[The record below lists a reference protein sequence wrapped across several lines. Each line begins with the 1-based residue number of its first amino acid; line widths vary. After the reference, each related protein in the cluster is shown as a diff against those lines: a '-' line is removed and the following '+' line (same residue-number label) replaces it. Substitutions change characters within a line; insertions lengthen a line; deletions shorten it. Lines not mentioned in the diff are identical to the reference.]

1 MKKQSAGLLAAIFLF
16 LSTSSIHSQDEAN
29 KAIREYKEKVAGTNE
44 AYTDSVEGAREKKR
58 QGIAAA
64 TEAALKALKDELA
77 KTGPG
82 DVAMAIAL
90 AKRIYQLDSTDKDA
104 RKILLAA
111 NVDLGG
117 IKPVVPEEPPTE
129 NSQKAAVFSTP
140 PITPANIQAAANNN
154 IYPIQK
160 NKRPLTLPGGTL
172 AGELKLGHISG
183 GADSLIVAGSF
194 GIVDNLEVGIA
205 TGVVHIS
212 EDGWSDTDMAPIDLY
227 SRLSL
232 SQTSYGSH
240 KLDVAASAALTIFPY
255 EDMNYWGDGD
265 NVMPFIRF
273 GLPSRLTFADDAVAV
288 RLGHGLIQYGDSQFP
303 GGGLGDDLSIT
314 LNLGVDF
321 QVTDNFNI
329 SINRPLTQWR
339 DIRETIESESDFS
352 GMIELQ
358 MSYSVTPAMDISI
371 HYLDLWY
378 DASTIFL
385 GVVFRNLPTGSTL
398 NSSIIGSP

>member
-1 MKKQSAGLLAAIFLF
+1 MKKQSAGLLASIFLF

-29 KAIREYKEKVAGTNE
+29 KAIRKYKEKVAGTNE

-117 IKPVVPEEPPTE
+117 IKPVVPEEPPSE
-129 NSQKAAVFSTP
+129 NSQKTAVFSTP

-194 GIVDNLEVGIA
+194 GVVDDLEVGIA
-205 TGVVHIS
+205 TGLVHIS
-212 EDGWSDTDMAPIDLY
+212 EDEWSDSETQMVPIDLY

-288 RLGHGLIQYGDSQFP
+288 RLGHGLIQYGDSP
-303 GGGLGDDLSIT
+303 GGPGAKGDDLSIT

-339 DIRETIESESDFS
+339 DIMETIQSDSDFS

-358 MSYSVTPAMDISI
+358 MSYSVTPAMDISPN
-371 HYLDLWY
+371 YWGAAKL
-378 DASTIFL
+378 SM
-385 GVVFRNLPTGSTL
+385 
-398 NSSIIGSP
+398 

>member
-154 IYPIQK
+154 IYPIV
-160 NKRPLTLPGGTL
+160 
-172 AGELKLGHISG
+172 LGKI
-183 GADSLIVAGSF
+183 
-194 GIVDNLEVGIA
+194 
-205 TGVVHIS
+205 
-212 EDGWSDTDMAPIDLY
+212 
-227 SRLSL
+227 
-232 SQTSYGSH
+232 
-240 KLDVAASAALTIFPY
+240 
-255 EDMNYWGDGD
+255 
-265 NVMPFIRF
+265 
-273 GLPSRLTFADDAVAV
+273 
-288 RLGHGLIQYGDSQFP
+288 
-303 GGGLGDDLSIT
+303 
-314 LNLGVDF
+314 
-321 QVTDNFNI
+321 
-329 SINRPLTQWR
+329 
-339 DIRETIESESDFS
+339 
-352 GMIELQ
+352 
-358 MSYSVTPAMDISI
+358 
-371 HYLDLWY
+371 
-378 DASTIFL
+378 
-385 GVVFRNLPTGSTL
+385 
-398 NSSIIGSP
+398 